1 MKQSGIQ
8 DFQEDI
14 VDKIFKLGDSGSTV
28 KSEVIGGVTTFLTM
42 AYIIFV
48 NPLILSEAGMDKPA
62 LITATCL
69 AAALGTLLVGLWAN
83 VPFAMAPGMG
93 LNAFFTYTLVMGQQ
107 LSWQTA
113 LGVVF
118 ISGLAFLILTVAGI
132 REKVVAAI
140 PLSLRIATAA
150 GIGLFITFIGLKN
163 MGLIVDNPATLV
175 SIGPLTKPVVIGLLA
190 LVLITILEL
199 RKVKGSILIGIAAAT
214 VAGALLGEISM
225 PDTAVSA
232 PPSLMPIA
240 FKLDIIGALRW
251 GLLGAIFSF
260 MFVDLFDSIGTIVAC
275 SYEAG
280 HVEEDGTIKNIDK
293 ILEADAVA
301 TVAGALLGT
310 STTTTYIESASGIA
324 DGARTGLSSVVTG
337 LLFLAALFFAPLIG
351 VVPGF
356 ATAPALV
363 IVGVFMFRNIRQI
376 DFSDMKDAV
385 PAFLTMILMPLTFS
399 IATGLTVGFLSYII
413 IAVFNG
419 GLKKISPVMWVV
431 GLLSA
436 VNLAVTAT
444 H

>member
-1 MKQSGIQ
+1 MRKL
-8 DFQEDI
+8 
-14 VDKIFKLGDSGSTV
+14 FKLKENGSDV
-28 KSEVIGGVTTFLTM
+28 KTEVIGGLTTFLTM

-69 AAALGTLLVGLWAN
+69 AAAFGTLLVGLWAN

-93 LNAFFTYTLVMGQQ
+93 LNAFFTYTLVMGQG
-107 LSWQTA
+107 LSWETA

-118 ISGLAFLILTVAGI
+118 VSGVAFFILTIAGI
-132 REKVVAAI
+132 REKVVNAI

-175 SIGPLTKPVVIGLLA
+175 SIGPLTRPVLIGLASLI
-190 LVLITILEL
+190 LITILEL

-214 VAGALLGEISM
+214 VAGILFGEVSM
-225 PDTAVSA
+225 PSGVFSA
-232 PPSLMPIA
+232 PPSLAPIA
-240 FKLDIIGALRW
+240 FQLDILGALKW
-251 GLLGAIFSF
+251 GLVGAIFSF

-280 HVEEDGTIKNIDK
+280 HVESDGTIKRIDRV
-293 ILEADAVA
+293 LEADAVA
-301 TVAGALLGT
+301 TVAGSLLGT

-337 LLFLAALFFAPLIG
+337 LLFLLALFFAPLIG
-351 VVPGF
+351 SVPAF

-363 IVGVFMFRNIRQI
+363 IVGVFMFRNIKEI
-376 DFSDMKDAV
+376 NFSNMKDAV

-399 IATGLTVGFLSYII
+399 ISTGLTVGFLSYILI
-413 IAVFNG
+413 SVFSG
-419 GLKKISPVMWVV
+419 DLKKVSPVMWGV

-436 VNLAVTAT
+436 INLVITT
-444 H
+444 IH

>member
-1 MKQSGIQ
+1 MMKW
-8 DFQEDI
+8 FRLEEN
-14 VDKIFKLGDSGSTV
+14 GSDVRT
-28 KSEVIGGVTTFLTM
+28 EVIGGVTTFLTM

-48 NPLILSEAGMDKPA
+48 NPMILSDAGMDKPA

-69 AAALGTLLVGLWAN
+69 AAAFGTLLVGLWAN

-93 LNAFFTYTLVMGQQ
+93 LNAFFTYTLVLGQG
-107 LSWQTA
+107 LDWQTA

-118 ISGLAFLILTVAGI
+118 VSGVAFFILTIAGI

-140 PLSLRIATAA
+140 PLSLRISTAA

-163 MGLIVDNPATLV
+163 MGLIVDNPGTLV
-175 SIGPLTKPVVIGLLA
+175 SIGPMTKPVIIGLLA

-214 VAGALLGEISM
+214 VMGAIFGEVAIPAGAV
-225 PDTAVSA
+225 AA
-232 PPSLMPIA
+232 PPSLAPIA
-240 FKLDIIGALRW
+240 FQLDILGALKW
-251 GLLGAIFSF
+251 GLVGAIFSF

-280 HVEEDGTIKNIDK
+280 HVEEDGTIKRIDK
-293 ILEADAVA
+293 VLEADAVA

-363 IVGVFMFRNIRQI
+363 IVGVFMFRNIREI
-376 DFSDMKDAV
+376 DFSDMRAAV

-413 IAVFNG
+413 ISLFSGSVKN
-419 GLKKISPVMWVV
+419 ISPVMWVV

-436 VNLAVTAT
+436 INLAITVA

>member
-1 MKQSGIQ
+1 MKR
-8 DFQEDI
+8 F
-14 VDKIFKLGDSGSTV
+14 FKLEENGTTV
-28 KSEVIGGVTTFLTM
+28 KTEVIGGITTFLTM

-48 NPLILSEAGMDKPA
+48 NPMILSDAGMDKPA

-93 LNAFFTYTLVMGQQ
+93 LNAFFTYTLVLGQQ
-107 LSWQTA
+107 ELSWQTA

-118 ISGLAFLILTVAGI
+118 ISGVAFLILTVAGI
-132 REKVVAAI
+132 REKVVSAI

-175 SIGPLTKPVVIGLLA
+175 SIGALTKPVIIGLLA
-190 LVLITILEL
+190 LILITILEL
-199 RKVKGSILIGIAAAT
+199 RKIKGSILIGIAAAT
-214 VAGALLGEISM
+214 IAGALLGEIARPEAICSL
-225 PDTAVSA
+225 
-232 PPSLMPIA
+232 PPSLEPIA
-240 FKLDIIGALRW
+240 FKLDILGALKW

-280 HVEEDGTIKNIDK
+280 HVEEDGTIKRIDK
-293 ILEADAVA
+293 VLEADAVA
-301 TVAGALLGT
+301 TVAGSLLGT

-337 LLFLAALFFAPLIG
+337 TLFLVALFFAPLI
-351 VVPGF
+351 VSVPGF

-363 IVGVFMFRNIRQI
+363 IVGVFMFRNIKQI
-376 DFSDMKDAV
+376 DFMDMKTAV

-399 IATGLTVGFLSYII
+399 IATGLTIGFLSYII
-413 IAVFNG
+413 ISLFSG
-419 GLKKISPVMWVV
+419 DLKKISPVMWVV

-436 VNLAVTAT
+436 VNLIVSASN
-444 H
+444 